1 MKYAALTV
9 LVLLAQPALAH
20 DPIGIAGRYHGVGDL
35 LSGVLHPLF
44 VTAQTLALVGL
55 GLFVGQQSVKVR
67 RMALSAFT
75 LSLFAGS
82 LAIASGV
89 GETGSALVLLGSA
102 AITGLIVASA
112 WPALNPLGAIA
123 IVVAG
128 AALALDSPPQAVAIP
143 SAVVMQVGVA
153 LGALVTV
160 AIVTWLTADLT
171 RHWQRIGVRVAGSW
185 IAASAILVLAL
196 RLAR

>member
-1 MKYAALTV
+1 MIARAAIA
-9 LVLLAQPALAH
+9 LVLLVQPALAH
-20 DPIGIAGRYHGVGDL
+20 DPTGIAGRYYGLGDF
-35 LSGVLHPLF
+35 LSGLLHPF
-44 VTAQTLALVGL
+44 FITAQMLALVGL
-55 GLFVGQQSVKVR
+55 GLFVGQQSVEAR
-67 RMALSAFT
+67 RVVLSAFT

-89 GETGSALVLLGSA
+89 GETGSTLVLLGSA

-128 AALALDSPPQAVAIP
+128 AALALDSPPQAVTIP
-143 SAVVMQVGVA
+143 SAVVMQIGVG

-160 AIVTWLTADLT
+160 AIVTWLTADPT

-196 RLAR
+196 RLAP

>member
-1 MKYAALTV
+1 MKRAALV
-9 LVLLAQPALAH
+9 ALVLLAQPALAH
-20 DPIGIAGRYHGVGDL
+20 DPIGIAGRYYGLGDF

-67 RMALSAFT
+67 RVVLSAFT
-75 LSLFAGS
+75 LALFAGA

-89 GETGSALVLLGSA
+89 GETGSTLVLLGAA

-128 AALALDSPPQAVAIP
+128 AALALDSPPQAVTIP
-143 SAVVMQVGVA
+143 SAVVMQIGVG

-160 AIVTWLTADLT
+160 TIVTWLTADLT

-185 IAASAILVLAL
+185 VAASAILVLAL